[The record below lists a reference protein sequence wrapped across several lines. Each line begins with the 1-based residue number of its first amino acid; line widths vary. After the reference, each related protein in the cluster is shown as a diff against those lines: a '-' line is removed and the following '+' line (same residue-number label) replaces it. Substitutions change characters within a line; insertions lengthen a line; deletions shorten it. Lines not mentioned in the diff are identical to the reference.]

1 MKNYIEIRARPTEVL
16 FLCSKI
22 IFLQR
27 KESEESEGNEE
38 NDKQCN

>member
-1 MKNYIEIRARPTEVL
+1 MKKFYKIRAGPTEVL

-27 KESEESEGNEE
+27 KESEGNEE

>member
-1 MKNYIEIRARPTEVL
+1 MKNYIEIRARPTEAL

-27 KESEESEGNEE
+27 KESEGNEE

>member
-1 MKNYIEIRARPTEVL
+1 MNSIRARPTEVL

-27 KESEESEGNEE
+27 KESEGNEE